1 MKKLS
6 VSSYQKNMAFVDTN
20 IVLRWL
26 LGDHRELST
35 KAETLVERAK
45 PGSLVVTD
53 IIVAEI
59 VYVLRSTGR
68 DRQQT
73 TEALSLIGRT
83 SAFKYENDELE
94 AEIINLLTVTSLDFA
109 DCYLLARA
117 KREKMDLE
125 TFDDVLHKKYLG

>member
-1 MKKLS
+1 
-6 VSSYQKNMAFVDTN
+6 MAFVDTN

-26 LGDHRELST
+26 LGDHPELSA
-35 KAETLVERAK
+35 KAEALVERSE

-73 TEALSLIGRT
+73 AEALSLLGRT
-83 SAFKYENDELE
+83 SAFKYENDELA
-94 AEIINLLTVTSLDFA
+94 AEIINLLTTTGLDFA

-117 KREKMDLE
+117 KREKMGLE
-125 TFDDVLHKKYLG
+125 TFDEALRKKHLG